1 VHPAS
6 EDPSTRTALAA
17 HQVGALRWLGGGAIA
32 VVLGV
37 LLGVAAV
44 AIAGDGGRRVPAAGL
59 AVLVLV
65 LGGLVA
71 GAVGAGALLRTHRWS
86 RALAGTAWRT
96 GTLRIAG
103 PALLSFE
110 PAGYDELT
118 DEPVRLRLLSTAVW
132 RTRAVQA
139 LDGGTVRA
147 APVGGGR
154 WVLTAE
160 GAGTVY
166 GAREVPPGRRRAPG
180 ERDRPR

>member
-1 VHPAS
+1 MHPAS
-6 EDPSTRTALAA
+6 DDPQTRTALAA
-17 HQVGALRWLGGGAIA
+17 HQVGALRWLGGGLIA
-32 VVLGV
+32 VVLGI

-44 AIAGDGGRRVPAAGL
+44 TVAGSGGGRLPGAGL
-59 AVLVLV
+59 GVTLLVV
-65 LGGLVA
+65 GGLAAVVA
-71 GAVGAGALLRTHRWS
+71 GAGGLLRTRRWE

-110 PAGYDELT
+110 PYGFDELS

-147 APVGGGR
+147 APVGGDR
-154 WVLTAE
+154 WVLTAD

-166 GAREVPPGRRRAPG
+166 GAREATRA
-180 ERDRPR
+180 R